1 MLVVICTPVPKG
13 NSFEM
18 RRVKVHHRYTR
29 SLWIETELNHADLE
43 NCALLAY
50 GVSGQPDS
58 PGFFTVEGRTD
69 RLSRNVG
76 KELPLLAP

>member
-1 MLVVICTPVPKG
+1 MLVVVCTPVPKG
-13 NSFEM
+13 NSFKM

-50 GVSGQPDS
+50 DGASSGNSLPT
-58 PGFFTVEGRTD
+58 F
-69 RLSRNVG
+69 RNN
-76 KELPLLAP
+76 LPLPDF